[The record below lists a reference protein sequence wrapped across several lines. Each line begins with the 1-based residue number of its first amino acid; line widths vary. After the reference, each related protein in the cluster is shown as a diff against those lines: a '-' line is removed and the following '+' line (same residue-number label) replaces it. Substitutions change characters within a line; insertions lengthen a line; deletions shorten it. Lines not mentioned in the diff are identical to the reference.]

1 MNIPAKEIKNIEL
14 KKMLEPYMDNI
25 NSLSDI
31 LNKVIDNN
39 EIPNIK
45 ISDIGSILNS
55 FGVQKLKDFQGLAN
69 LDVFKNS
76 LKSNNITGIVNA
88 VVEGKIQ
95 SGDWRKFLANFTDS
109 MQDNGMKKILSSIL
123 NSSMT
128 DEQALKIY
136 QNIQTIL
143 KHMPKEELEKIIK
156 VAFEEYTKN
165 PEKFMQALENGQ
177 FKSILITRG
186 VAITAAVSPFVW
198 GAINMLITFMVESV
212 FASMQKQAGRLGVM
226 KALEEL
232 EDVKFYANMESS
244 SKNNSNNDNTAF
256 NKTPATS
263 NTKSVSDL
271 FNSLIKK

>member
-1 MNIPAKEIKNIEL
+1 MESFPKAEDGGKLKAAIQEAMESSKGKENELKAALKTLADNPLFKEPINKDKIIDIVNECNENFNSYAEKIFEIMNIPAKEIKNIEL

-95 SGDWRKFLANFTDS
+95 SG
-109 MQDNGMKKILSSIL
+109 
-123 NSSMT
+123 NSAPPQS
-128 DEQALKIY
+128 LRRY
-136 QNIQTIL
+136 L
-143 KHMPKEELEKIIK
+143 
-156 VAFEEYTKN
+156 
-165 PEKFMQALENGQ
+165 
-177 FKSILITRG
+177 RC
-186 VAITAAVSPFVW
+186 AAS
-198 GAINMLITFMVESV
+198 G
-212 FASMQKQAGRLGVM
+212 
-226 KALEEL
+226 
-232 EDVKFYANMESS
+232 SS
-244 SKNNSNNDNTAF
+244 SRYRVPSPCRFYPGFGNGPSCKTARRSGAAPQRQSPVRCF
-256 NKTPATS
+256 LSPRWCGRS
-263 NTKSVSDL
+263 HL
-271 FNSLIKK
+271 